1 MLYYIG
7 YYNLF
12 LALVKINEIF
22 NFWGC
27 DTVGNRLSA
36 NKQHYM
42 LKTFLLALL
51 FAAIIFIP
59 YMIYDNGYFL
69 YYGDFNV
76 QEVPFY
82 QMVHD
87 SILSGNYKWSST
99 TDLGSGLIGSYSFYL
114 LGSPFFWVTLLFP
127 SKMVPY
133 LMGPLFILKFAF
145 AALTAYIYLKR
156 HVKNKNNAV
165 IGALLYAFSGF
176 SIYNIFFFHFHEAII
191 VFPLLLAALDAFM
204 IDKRRGLLAPAVFFA
219 CIVNYYFFAGQVIFV
234 IIYWIVMVCTKNYK
248 VRPVQLLLLAFE
260 VLLGFA
266 ATAVLLLPSVL
277 SVMSNPRLNSYP
289 NGWSA
294 LAYSNTQRYWYI
306 ILSFFFPSD
315 MPAFPNFTKNV
326 DSNWASVSGW
336 LPLASMTGVIAFMQN
351 KKKHWLKKIIPILAI
366 MALIPV
372 FNSAFQLFNSSI
384 YYARWFYMITL
395 MLALAT
401 VKALEDQEINWNRAI
416 GWTTG
421 ITMGFALLIGLMP
434 AFSVSEEGE
443 YEFLSLGVEAYPDR
457 YWIYVA
463 MALCG
468 LLLFTL
474 VIKKYQKQAKKLAVF
489 LIIGVGVISTVTSSY
504 IICTGKTYGGNDK
517 NFIIPYALNN
527 GEDLTLEDLQT
538 VRSDFYES
546 MDNMGMFWQIPTI
559 NAFHS
564 VVSSSIMEFYDS
576 IGVTRDVASRP
587 SYDYFALR
595 SFFSCKYLFDYDG
608 DSDYFTD
615 KDGKTEMPGWT
626 FLRNENSFD
635 IYENEHYV
643 PMGFMYDKFITE
655 KTFDKFY
662 EYDRCLVLLK
672 AMVLT
677 EDQMKKYEDITG
689 YAQYNSSELVQSF
702 SYTDDDYY
710 RDCTE
715 RSANSCTDFAYDK
728 DGFSAKIENRGG
740 ENLLFFSVPYDK
752 GWTAY
757 VNGEECE
764 IEKVNH
770 GFMAVKVPG
779 NMTSSVK
786 FVYNQPGFAWGII
799 ISIFCGILFSTYI
812 LILFLIH
819 ILKKSHCISRKNVKK
834 RQKQKNHPLLA
845 DDREKHFCPDEP
857 SAYLPENPPE
867 DTL

>member
-1 MLYYIG
+1 M
-7 YYNLF
+7 
-12 LALVKINEIF
+12 
-22 NFWGC
+22 
-27 DTVGNRLSA
+27 GNRLSDK
-36 NKQHYM
+36 KQHYM

-51 FAAIIFIP
+51 FAAIIFVP
-59 YMIYDNGYFL
+59 YMIYDGGYFL

-114 LGSPFFWVTLLFP
+114 LGSPFFWITLLFP
-127 SKMVPY
+127 GKAVPY

-145 AALTAYIYLKR
+145 AALTACIYLKR
-156 HVKNKNNAV
+156 HVKNKNSAV
-165 IGALLYAFSGF
+165 IGGLLYAFSGF

-234 IIYWIVMVCTKNYK
+234 IIYWVVMVCTKNYK
-248 VRPVQLLLLAFE
+248 VRPLQLLLLAFE
-260 VLLGFA
+260 ILLGFA

-277 SVMSNPRLNSYP
+277 SVMNNPRLNSYP

-336 LPLASMTGVIAFMQN
+336 LPLASMTGVIAFMQT
-351 KKKHWLKKIIPILAI
+351 KKKHWLKKMIFILAV

-384 YYARWFYMITL
+384 YYARWFYMFTL
-395 MLALAT
+395 MLTLAT
-401 VKALEDQEINWNRAI
+401 VKALENTEINWNRAI
-416 GWTTG
+416 GWTAG
-421 ITMGFALLIGLMP
+421 ITVGFALMIGLIP

-468 LLLFTL
+468 LLLFAL

-489 LIIGVGVISTVTSSY
+489 LILGIGVISTVTSSY

-517 NFIIPYALNN
+517 SFIIPYALNN
-527 GEDLTLEDLQT
+527 GEDLTLDDLQT

-608 DSDYFTD
+608 DSDSFTN
-615 KDGKTEMPGWT
+615 KDGETEMPGWT
-626 FLRNENSFD
+626 YLRNENGFD
-635 IYENEHYV
+635 IYENDCYI
-643 PMGFMYDKFITE
+643 PMGFMYDRFITE
-655 KTFDKFY
+655 ETFEKFY

-672 AMVLT
+672 AMVLS
-677 EDQMKKYEDITG
+677 EEQMKKYKDITG
-689 YAQYNSSELVQSF
+689 YEEYSSSELVQSF
-702 SYTDDDYY
+702 SYTDADYY
-710 RDCTE
+710 RDCAD
-715 RSANSCTDFAYDK
+715 RKANACTDFAYDK
-728 DGFSAKIENRGG
+728 DGFSARIQNDGE
-740 ENLLFFSVPYDK
+740 ENLLFFSVPYDT
-752 GWTAY
+752 GWTAC
-757 VNGEECE
+757 VNGEACE
-764 IEKVNH
+764 IEKVNN
-770 GFMAVKVPG
+770 GFMAVKVPAH
-779 NMTSSVK
+779 MTSSIK

-799 ISIFCGILFSTYI
+799 ISIICGILFSIYI
-812 LILFLIH
+812 LILTLIH
-819 ILKKSHCISRKNVKK
+819 ILKKNRGFSRRRKEN
-834 RQKQKNHPLLA
+834 RRNQKNLLA
-845 DDREKHFCPDEP
+845 SADSQTKNASSEEAFEDFSETPPD
-857 SAYLPENPPE
+857 N
-867 DTL
+867 TL